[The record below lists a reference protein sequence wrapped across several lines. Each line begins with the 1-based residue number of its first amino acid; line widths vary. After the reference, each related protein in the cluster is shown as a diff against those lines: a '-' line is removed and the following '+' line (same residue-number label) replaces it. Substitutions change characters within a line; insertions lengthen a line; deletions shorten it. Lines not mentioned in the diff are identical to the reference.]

1 MEDDDIETS
10 SGGGLV
16 PVALAILAI
25 VLGGAGL
32 YFGLTAN
39 QRLNPLAESMDAGST
54 SAARLEKD
62 IAALETKIAELGA
75 QSSELEKA
83 LGRVRLYSNQ
93 SERAVKQLA
102 SSVNENRSEIV
113 DLADRINKIVTS
125 APRPATTSAETTRP
139 ELPAPTATTTTDD
152 SSAEAS
158 REETYTIEAG
168 DTLNKVAAKLDVS
181 LQTLLDANPGV
192 DPRRLRIGQVINV
205 PSAD

>member
-1 MEDDDIETS
+1 MEDDNIETS
-10 SGGGLV
+10 SAGGLV

-39 QRLNPLAESMDAGST
+39 QRLNPMVETMDAGST

-75 QSSELEKA
+75 QSSELEEV
-83 LGRVRLYSNQ
+83 LSRVRLYSNQ

-113 DLADRINKIVTS
+113 DLAGRINKLV
-125 APRPATTSAETTRP
+125 AGGTRP
-139 ELPAPTATTTTDD
+139 VATTTESNRPEVPTA
-152 SSAEAS
+152 SATPAEPSDESEAAS
-158 REETYTIEAG
+158 TYTIEAG
-168 DTLNKVAAKLDVS
+168 DTLNKVAGKLDLE
-181 LQTLLDANPGV
+181 LQALLDANPGV
-192 DPRRLRIGQVINV
+192 DPRRLRIGQLINV
-205 PSAD
+205 PAN

>member
-10 SGGGLV
+10 SAGGLV

-39 QRLNPLAESMDAGST
+39 QRLNPLAESMDAGSS

-62 IAALETKIAELGA
+62 IAALETKMAELSA
-75 QSSELEKA
+75 QSSELDKA
-83 LGRVRLYSNQ
+83 LSRVRLYSTQ

-102 SSVNENRSEIV
+102 SSVQENRSEIV
-113 DLADRINKIVTS
+113 GLAGRINELI
-125 APRPATTSAETTRP
+125 ANGARPAASGAQSSRPEVATNNGSSEESAE
-139 ELPAPTATTTTDD
+139 EETA
-152 SSAEAS
+152 AG
-158 REETYTIEAG
+158 TYTIKAG
-168 DTLNKVAAKLDVS
+168 DTLNKVAGKLGIS
-181 LQTLLDANPGV
+181 LQALLDANPDV

-205 PSAD
+205 PAN

>member
-10 SGGGLV
+10 SAGGLV

-39 QRLNPLAESMDAGST
+39 QRLNPLAESMDAGSS

-62 IAALETKIAELGA
+62 IAALETKMAELSA
-75 QSSELEKA
+75 QSSELDKA
-83 LGRVRLYSNQ
+83 LSRVRLYSTQ

-102 SSVNENRSEIV
+102 SSVQENRSEIV
-113 DLADRINKIVTS
+113 GLAGRINELIANGARPTAS
-125 APRPATTSAETTRP
+125 AAQSSRP
-139 ELPAPTATTTTDD
+139 EVATNNGSSEESTEEETA
-152 SSAEAS
+152 AG
-158 REETYTIEAG
+158 TYTIEAG
-168 DTLNKVAAKLDVS
+168 DTLNKVAGKLGIS
-181 LQTLLDANPGV
+181 LQALLDANPDA

-205 PSAD
+205 PAN